1 VDDSPSSWESGATER
16 SVSRVF
22 SSEVAEVVQA
32 RRMVEAHM
40 RAWGYLHEVETITL
54 LVSEL
59 VTNAVIH
66 GRGPVHVTLTDTDG
80 TVRVAVDDHGGGR
93 PNLVPAGTEMHG
105 GGWGLRLVDTLA
117 DEWGS
122 VQDDGRTSVWVE
134 RRVNTRAGDGADR
147 EPS

>member
-1 VDDSPSSWESGATER
+1 M
-16 SVSRVF
+16 SRAF
-22 SSEVAEVVQA
+22 SSKVAEVVRA

-40 RAWGYLHEVETITL
+40 RAWGYLHEVETMTL

-66 GRGPVHVTLTDTDG
+66 GQGPVHVTLTDTDG
-80 TVRVAVDDHGGGR
+80 SVRVAVDDHGGGR
-93 PNLVPAGTEMHG
+93 PSLVQAGTEMHG

-134 RRVNTRAGDGADR
+134 RRVKTRAGDGADR